1 MRPVGNAFF
10 EPPPAMNTN
19 VFQEITAVSTA
30 IIMLALV
37 VLIVLLI
44 VAAVRTRNAGQRFER
59 ALQQVYNDLQPV
71 IARSKAISDD
81 VASMTTSIRENV
93 TAVTETVEAANEKV
107 RDALDATETRLAEF
121 NALLD
126 VVQNE
131 AQDLFVSTA
140 AAVRGVGRG
149 AAAMTR
155 RRGTDLASDEAED
168 ALAADDQSDDHND
181 RGPDAEGPAPR
192 IRPRARRPR
201 AS

>member
-1 MRPVGNAFF
+1 M
-10 EPPPAMNTN
+10 TN
-19 VFQEITAVSTA
+19 VFEEITAISTA
-30 IIMLALV
+30 IITLALV

-44 VAAVRTRNAGQRFER
+44 VAAVRTRKAGQRFER
-59 ALQQVYNDLQPV
+59 ALQQIYDDLQPV
-71 IARSKAISDD
+71 IARSMTISQDL
-81 VASMTTSIRENV
+81 ASVTTSIRENV
-93 TAVTETVEAANEKV
+93 TAVSETVDAANDKV
-107 RDALDATETRLAEF
+107 RAALDATETRLAEF

-126 VVQNE
+126 VVQDE

-168 ALAADDQSDDHND
+168 ALAEGDEGDDHND

-192 IRPRARRPR
+192 IKPRARRPR

>member
-1 MRPVGNAFF
+1 
-10 EPPPAMNTN
+10 MNTN
-19 VFQEITAVSTA
+19 VFEQITAVSTA

-44 VAAVRTRNAGQRFER
+44 IAAVRTRKAGQRFER
-59 ALQQVYNDLQPV
+59 ALQQIHSDLQPV
-71 IARSKAISDD
+71 IARSITISQDI
-81 VASMTTSIRENV
+81 ASVTTSIRENV
-93 TAVTETVEAANEKV
+93 TAVTETVDAANDKV
-107 RDALDATETRLAEF
+107 RAALDATETRLAEF

-126 VVQNE
+126 VVQDE

-155 RRGTDLASDEAED
+155 RRGGTDLASQEAED
-168 ALAADDQSDDHND
+168 ALVEGDKGDDHND

>member
-1 MRPVGNAFF
+1 
-10 EPPPAMNTN
+10 MNTN
-19 VFQEITAVSTA
+19 VFEEITAVSTA

-37 VLIVLLI
+37 ALIVLLI
-44 VAAVRTRNAGQRFER
+44 VAAVRTRKAGQSFER
-59 ALQQVYNDLQPV
+59 ALQRVYDDLQPV
-71 IARSKAISDD
+71 IARSKTISADFF
-81 VASMTTSIRENV
+81 SMTTSIRENV

-107 RDALDATETRLAEF
+107 RDALAATETRLAEF

-168 ALAADDQSDDHND
+168 ALADDDQGDDHND

>member
-1 MRPVGNAFF
+1 
-10 EPPPAMNTN
+10 MNTN

-37 VLIVLLI
+37 VLIALLI
-44 VAAVRTRNAGQRFER
+44 LAAVRTRTAGRRFER
-59 ALQQVYNDLQPV
+59 ALQQIYDDLQPV
-71 IARSKAISDD
+71 IARSKSISDD
-81 VASMTTSIRENV
+81 LASVTTSIRQNV
-93 TAVTETVEAANEKV
+93 TAVTDTVEAANDKV
-107 RDALDATETRLAEF
+107 RAALDATETRLAEF

-126 VVQNE
+126 VVQDE

-140 AAVRGVGRG
+140 AAVRGIGRG

-155 RRGTDLASDEAED
+155 RRGTDLASDDIED
-168 ALAADDQSDDHND
+168 ALVEDGEADDHND
-181 RGPDAEGPAPR
+181 RGPGGSDAEGPAPR